1 MLRTI
6 IAAGLIATGAPAFA
20 QTATTTTT
28 QAEPGTVVV
37 ENSPEE
43 QRAADKAVPPVLASE
58 AEIAFTVD
66 NEWWN
71 FDKDRSGGLD
81 QAEFGQMLRKFR
93 KFAGTGIDGA
103 AEAAKANAAA
113 FKKADLNLDGRVIR
127 EEFVALL
134 QSPAA

>member
-1 MLRTI
+1 MLRTF
-6 IAAGLIATGAPAFA
+6 AAAALIATGAPAFA
-20 QTATTTTT
+20 QA
-28 QAEPGTVVV
+28 QSGTDRTDMIVV
-37 ENSPEE
+37 ENSPEA

-58 AEIAFTVD
+58 AEITFTVD

-81 QAEFGQMLRKFR
+81 EAEFGQMLRKFR
-93 KFAGTGIDGA
+93 RYAGTGIDSP
-103 AEAAKANAAA
+103 AEAARANAAA
-113 FKKADLNLDGRVIR
+113 FAKADLNRDGRVIR